1 MFAAAILQCVD
12 MIISLYEN
20 NFPMRF
26 GLILYSSE
34 FIKKVEVGGG
44 DVHLSAVENESQ
56 KEDIS
61 SLVCLHFPFARLY
74 DVLFTALILE
84 LSAPQATFLRSLI
97 AHFWLLMSFILDN
110 LFCRPYIFSFIS
122 RKTMELKQL
131 SSF

>member
-26 GLILYSSE
+26 GLILYSSK

-44 DVHLSAVENESQ
+44 DVHLSAVEDESQ

-61 SLVCLHFPFARLY
+61 SLVFLHFPFARLY

-84 LSAPQATFLRSLI
+84 LSAPQATFLPL
-97 AHFWLLMSFILDN
+97 
-110 LFCRPYIFSFIS
+110 
-122 RKTMELKQL
+122 
-131 SSF
+131 